1 MSEKKVRCHEAYNFK
16 ELYKKQYGDIAK
28 LGTQNRYTPEQIF
41 NLAVRY
47 FEWAELNAIKSAESS
62 SFQGKTYQ
70 DEVTKPRIFTMSGLR
85 LFCNF
90 SKCAVDKWRKEPGF
104 SDVMEFIDSV
114 IYEQKFQLAANGIV
128 NAGFISKDLGI
139 EKTPT
144 INVTA
149 TADSSS
155 DVNNVTAEEV
165 KEAVKDI
172 MELI

>member
-1 MSEKKVRCHEAYNFK
+1 MSEKKQRCHEAYNFK

-28 LGTQNRYTPEQIF
+28 LTTANRYTPEQIF
-41 NLAVRY
+41 NLAVKY
-47 FEWAELNAIKSAESS
+47 FEWAELNAIKSAESA

-85 LFCNF
+85 LFCSF

-104 SDVMEFIDSV
+104 AEVMEFIDSV
-114 IYEQKFQLAANGIV
+114 IFEQKFQLAANGIV
-128 NAGFISKDLGI
+128 NAGFIGKELGI
-139 EKTPT
+139 EQAST
-144 INVTA
+144 INVSA
-149 TADSSS
+149 NAEAAS

-165 KEAVKDI
+165 RDAVKDI